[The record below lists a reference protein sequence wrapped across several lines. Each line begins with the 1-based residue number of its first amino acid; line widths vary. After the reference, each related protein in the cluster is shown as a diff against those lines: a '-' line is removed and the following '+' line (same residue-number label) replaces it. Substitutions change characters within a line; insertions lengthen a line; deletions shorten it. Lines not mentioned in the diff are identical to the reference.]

1 MTALRITEIF
11 YSIQGEST
19 TSGWPTIFI
28 RLTGCPLRCQYC
40 DTSYAFQGGKKLTYD
55 AIIEKL
61 QAYHCQ
67 RICITG
73 GEPLAQPACYPFLTY
88 LADKGYQI
96 SLETSGARDIQAVDP
111 RIMIVMDL
119 KTPDSLEE
127 SKNMYS
133 NIGHLKTGDQIKIV
147 ICSQNDYQWAKEL
160 LEKNIIPANIEILLS
175 PSWGQIDPRQLAEW
189 ILADALSVRLQVQL
203 HKILWEDSPGR

>member
-40 DTSYAFQGGKKLTYD
+40 DTSYAFQGGEKLSYD
-55 AIIEKL
+55 AIIEKI
-61 QAYHCQ
+61 QAYHCH
-67 RICITG
+67 RICMTG
-73 GEPLAQPACYPFLTY
+73 GEPLAQPACYPFLTH

-111 RIMIVMDL
+111 RVMIVMDL

-127 SKNMYS
+127 SKNMYT
-133 NIGHLKTGDQIKIV
+133 NIQHLKTGDQIKIV
-147 ICSQNDYQWAKEL
+147 ICSQKDYQWAKEL
-160 LEKNIIPANIEILLS
+160 LEKNIIPANIEILFS
-175 PSWGQIDPRQLAEW
+175 PSWGQIDPKQLAEW
-189 ILADALSVRLQVQL
+189 ILADALPVRLQVQL

>member
-1 MTALRITEIF
+1 
-11 YSIQGEST
+11 
-19 TSGWPTIFI
+19 
-28 RLTGCPLRCQYC
+28 
-40 DTSYAFQGGKKLTYD
+40 
-55 AIIEKL
+55 
-61 QAYHCQ
+61 
-67 RICITG
+67 
-73 GEPLAQPACYPFLTY
+73 
-88 LADKGYQI
+88 
-96 SLETSGARDIQAVDP
+96 
-111 RIMIVMDL
+111 MIVMDL

-160 LEKNIIPANIEILLS
+160 LEKNIIPANIEILFS